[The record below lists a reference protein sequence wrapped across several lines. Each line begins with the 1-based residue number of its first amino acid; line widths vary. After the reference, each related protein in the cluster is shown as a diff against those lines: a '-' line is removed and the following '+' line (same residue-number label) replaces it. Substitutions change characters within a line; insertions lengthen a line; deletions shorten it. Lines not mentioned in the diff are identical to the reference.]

1 MRWPTSYNGLS
12 LLWKHNNM
20 WIASL
25 IQISPGLAVAFAIT
39 AILAFAYHEFAHAFV
54 ADRLDDPTPR
64 SFGRISLNPFVHL
77 NAFGILMLFLL
88 GFGWATTP
96 VNPSRLRGNPRT
108 SMAIVAIAGPLAN
121 LFMALLYA
129 VPIRLGLI
137 DPSFSSAIWPT
148 PWQIVSMGIYINLL
162 LFAFNLLPIP
172 PLDGFTILLGLLP
185 PDMAYRLAPFRQYG
199 PMILLAIL
207 ILPTFVPGLSEYGVF
222 HLIIDP
228 VIRILVP
235 ILTGLDY
242 FSFR

>member
-1 MRWPTSYNGLS
+1 MFIIR
-12 LLWKHNNM
+12 
-20 WIASL
+20 L
-25 IQISPGLAVAFAIT
+25 IQINPGLAIAFAIT

-64 SFGRISLNPFVHL
+64 SFGRITLNPFVHL

-108 SMAIVAIAGPLAN
+108 SMAIVAIAGPLTN

-129 VPIRLGLI
+129 FPIRAGL
-137 DPSFSSAIWPT
+137 FTPT
-148 PWQIVSMGIYINLL
+148 PSTGSALTLSQFLLMGIYINLL

-207 ILPTFVPGLSEYGVF
+207 ILPSFVPGLSGFGVF
-222 HLIIDP
+222 PLIIDP
-228 VIRILVP
+228 LMRLFAP

-242 FSFR
+242 FSFQYYLGF

>member
-1 MRWPTSYNGLS
+1 MGPY
-12 LLWKHNNM
+12 LLWKRNNM
-20 WIASL
+20 FILSL
-25 IQISPGLAVAFAIT
+25 IQRSPGLAIAFAIT

-64 SFGRISLNPFVHL
+64 SFGRITLNPFVHL

-96 VNPSRLRGNPRT
+96 VNPNRLRGNPRT
-108 SMAIVAIAGPLAN
+108 AMAVVAIAGPLAN

-137 DPSFSSAIWPT
+137 TPSFSSGILPAPFE
-148 PWQIVSMGIYINLL
+148 VALMGIYINLV

-185 PDMAYRLAPFRQYG
+185 PDMAYQLAPIRQYG
-199 PMILLAIL
+199 PMLLLAIL
-207 ILPTFVPGLSEYGVF
+207 ILPSLLGSGFSVFSFVIVPIMRL
-222 HLIIDP
+222 
-228 VIRILVP
+228 LVP
-235 ILTGLDY
+235 ILTGLD
-242 FSFR
+242 FGSFLWYIQL